1 MRTTDL
7 ARLEPEVGAAG
18 AAAEVAELPAPGV
31 GRPGD
36 AAHGREE
43 AIAGRLAELRV
54 EEDPDHVA
62 VVLVAEQK
70 DVDCHEPFLP
80 SMNCGSG
87 RIRARGGQ
95 RQAISRDGATPCS
108 TAQAAIWARETTPSL
123 LRMFWTWVSAVRSA
137 ITSMSAIS

>member
-31 GRPGD
+31 GRPGG

-70 DVDCHEPFLP
+70 DVDCHRTAP
-80 SMNCGSG
+80 SSNGLLAAAGSFPGAGSAPAGRG
-87 RIRARGGQ
+87 RI
-95 RQAISRDGATPCS
+95 GAPGLFGFS
-108 TAQAAIWARETTPSL
+108 GAPA
-123 LRMFWTWVSAVRSA
+123 
-137 ITSMSAIS
+137 